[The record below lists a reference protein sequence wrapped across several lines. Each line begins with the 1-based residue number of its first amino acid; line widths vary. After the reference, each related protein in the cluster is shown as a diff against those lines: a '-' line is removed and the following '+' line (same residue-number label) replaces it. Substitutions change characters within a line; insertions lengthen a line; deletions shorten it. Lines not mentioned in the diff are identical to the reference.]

1 MVLGLLCRQLGL
13 EALLRIKPR
22 TSAHASPN
30 DAGSDHAGPND
41 AEPNASADDPSADD
55 PIAHAIPASP
65 NAVLGKLLE
74 LV

>member
-22 TSAHASPN
+22 ASAHASSN

-41 AEPNASADDPSADD
+41 AEPNPGADD
-55 PIAHAIPASP
+55 PITHAIPAGP